1 MFRAK
6 GNRRK
11 QEEQMGRIVYV
22 HGQFVA
28 EEEARIGLFDRGFLF
43 GDAVYEVTAVI
54 AGRMIDNDLH
64 LARLERSLRELGIA
78 LLLGRPE
85 IEAIQVELIARNALQ
100 DGTVYLQVSRGEA
113 DRDFFYPATLTPRL
127 VGFTQAKTLTG
138 TKAQQN
144 GISVDL
150 AADPRWQ
157 RRDIKTAMLLGQV
170 LAKQTARARGFD
182 DVWLVEDGL
191 VTEGASSTAHL
202 ITADGRILTRAAS
215 QATLPGCTQR
225 ALARLCAAE
234 GMRIEER
241 AFTPEEAQDAAEAFQ
256 TSASSLVM
264 PVVRIGDR
272 VIGDGKPGPRTRVL
286 QALYLEA
293 AGVSV

>member
-1 MFRAK
+1 
-6 GNRRK
+6 
-11 QEEQMGRIVYV
+11 MGRIVYV
-22 HGQFVA
+22 HGQFIA

-54 AGRMIDNDLH
+54 NGRMIDNDLH
-64 LARLERSLRELGIA
+64 LARLQRSVNELAIPLPLPLEEIA
-78 LLLGRPE
+78 
-85 IEAIQVELIARNALQ
+85 AVQAELMARNDLR
-100 DGTVYLQVSRGEA
+100 DGTVYLHVSRGEA
-113 DRDFFYPATLTPRL
+113 DRDFFYSEALAPRL

-138 TKAQQN
+138 TRAQQN

-150 AADPRWQ
+150 ADDPRWQ

-170 LAKQTARARGFD
+170 MAKQTARSRGFD
-182 DVWLVEDGL
+182 DVWMVEAGL
-191 VTEGASSTAHL
+191 VTEGASATAHL

-215 QATLPGCTQR
+215 RTTLPGCTQR
-225 ALARLCAAE
+225 ALARLCETE
-234 GMRIEER
+234 GLQIEER

-264 PVVRIGDR
+264 PVVKIGGR
-272 VIGDGKPGPRTRVL
+272 TVGDGKPGPMTRRL

-293 AGVSV
+293 AGVPS

>member
-1 MFRAK
+1 
-6 GNRRK
+6 
-11 QEEQMGRIVYV
+11 MGRIVYI
-22 HGQFVA
+22 HGNFVP

-54 AGRMIDNDLH
+54 EGRMIDNDLH
-64 LARLERSLRELGIA
+64 LGRLERSLRELDIS
-78 LLLGRPE
+78 LDLSRQQ
-85 IEAIQVELIARNALQ
+85 ITDIQSELIARNALK

-113 DRDFFYPATLTPRL
+113 DRDFFYSDAMEARL
-127 VGFTQAKTLTG
+127 VGFTQKKTLIG
-138 TKAQQN
+138 TRAQKD

-170 LAKQTARARGFD
+170 MAKQAARARGFD

-191 VTEGASSTAHL
+191 LTEGASSTAHI
-202 ITADGRILTRAAS
+202 ITGDGRIVTRPAS

-225 ALARLCAAE
+225 ALVRLCE
-234 GMRIEER
+234 TQGLSIEER
-241 AFTPEEAQDAAEAFQ
+241 AFTPEEAQGAAEAFQ
-256 TSASSLVM
+256 TSATSLVM
-264 PVVRIGDR
+264 PVVRIADR
-272 VIGDGKPGPRTRVL
+272 VIGDGKPGPMTRKL

-293 AGVSV
+293 AGVALEAQS

>member
-1 MFRAK
+1 
-6 GNRRK
+6 
-11 QEEQMGRIVYV
+11 MGRIVYV
-22 HGQFVA
+22 HGQFVP
-28 EEEARIGLFDRGFLF
+28 EEDARIGLFDRGFLF

-54 AGRMIDNDLH
+54 TGRMIDNDLH
-64 LARLERSLRELGIA
+64 LGRLERSLKELDIPLPLDRA
-78 LLLGRPE
+78 E
-85 IEAIQVELIARNALQ
+85 IVAVQQELIARNALE

-113 DRDFFYPATLTPRL
+113 DRDFLYSPALAPRL
-127 VGFTQAKTLTG
+127 VGFTQARTLVG
-138 TKAQQN
+138 TKGQKD

-150 AADPRWQ
+150 VADPRWQ

-170 LAKQTARARGFD
+170 MAKQAARARGFD

-202 ITADGRILTRAAS
+202 VTADGRILTRPAS

-234 GMRIEER
+234 GLTIEER
-241 AFTPEEAQDAAEAFQ
+241 AFTPGEAQDAAEAFQ

-272 VIGDGKPGPRTRVL
+272 VIGDGKPGPRTRAL

>member
-1 MFRAK
+1 
-6 GNRRK
+6 
-11 QEEQMGRIVYV
+11 MGRIVYV
-22 HGQFVA
+22 HGQFVP

-64 LARLERSLRELGIA
+64 LARLERSLKELGIPLA
-78 LLLGRPE
+78 LARPD
-85 IEAIQVELIARNALQ
+85 IVAVQTELIARNALQ

-113 DRDFFYPATLTPRL
+113 DRDFFYPATLAPRL

-138 TKAQQN
+138 TKAQQD
-144 GISVDL
+144 GIAVDL

-170 LAKQTARARGFD
+170 MAKQAARARGFD

-234 GMRIEER
+234 GLHIEER
-241 AFTPEEAQDAAEAFQ
+241 AFTPEEAQGAAEAFQ
-256 TSASSLVM
+256 TSASSLVT

-272 VIGDGKPGPRTRVL
+272 VLGDGKPGPRTRAL

>member
-1 MFRAK
+1 
-6 GNRRK
+6 
-11 QEEQMGRIVYV
+11 MGRIVYV
-22 HGQFVA
+22 HGQFVP

-54 AGRMIDNDLH
+54 GGRMIDNDLH
-64 LARLERSLRELGIA
+64 LDRLERSLKELAIPLAFSRAEIA
-78 LLLGRPE
+78 NVQ
-85 IEAIQVELIARNALQ
+85 AELIARNVLQ

-113 DRDFFYPATLTPRL
+113 DRDFFYSDALAPCL

-138 TKAQQN
+138 TKAQQH
-144 GISVDL
+144 GIAVDL
-150 AADPRWQ
+150 VADPRWQ
-157 RRDIKTAMLLGQV
+157 RRDIKTTMLLGQV
-170 LAKQTARARGFD
+170 MAKQAARGRSFD
-182 DVWLVEDGL
+182 DVWMVEDGF
-191 VTEGASSTAHL
+191 VTEGASSTAHV

-225 ALARLCAAE
+225 ALARLCATE
-234 GMRIEER
+234 GLQIEER
-241 AFTPEEAQDAAEAFQ
+241 TFTPEEAQGSAEAFQ

-272 VIGDGKPGPRTRVL
+272 VIGNGEPGPMTRKL

-293 AGVSV
+293 TAVPV

>member
-1 MFRAK
+1 
-6 GNRRK
+6 
-11 QEEQMGRIVYV
+11 MGRIVYV
-22 HGQFVA
+22 HGQFMP

-64 LARLERSLRELGIA
+64 LARLERSLKA
-78 LLLGRPE
+78 LDIPMAFGLPD
-85 IEAIQVELIARNALQ
+85 ITAIQAELIARNALQ

-113 DRDFFYPATLTPRL
+113 DRDFFYSDAMAPRL

-138 TKAQQN
+138 TKAQQH
-144 GISVDL
+144 GIAVDL
-150 AADPRWQ
+150 ADDPRWR

-170 LAKQTARARGFD
+170 MAKQTARARGFD

-202 ITADGRILTRAAS
+202 VTADGRILTRPAS

-225 ALARLCAAE
+225 ALALLCAAE
-234 GMRIEER
+234 GLRIEER
-241 AFTPEEAQDAAEAFQ
+241 AFTPDEAQGAAEAFQ

-264 PVVRIGDR
+264 PVVRIGEQ
-272 VIGDGKPGPRTRVL
+272 VIGDGKPGPHTRRL

-293 AGVSV
+293 AGVPV

>member
-1 MFRAK
+1 
-6 GNRRK
+6 
-11 QEEQMGRIVYV
+11 
-22 HGQFVA
+22 
-28 EEEARIGLFDRGFLF
+28 
-43 GDAVYEVTAVI
+43 
-54 AGRMIDNDLH
+54 MIDNDLH

-85 IEAIQVELIARNALQ
+85 IEAIQAELIARNALQ